1 MDQDKAAI
9 EEMVMSIQQA
19 WNAGDGK
26 AFAAPFAEDA
36 DYVVVNGMYVKGRAA
51 IDIGH
56 QQIFDTFYKG
66 STNMLTIEDVRFIRP
81 DVAIVHVQAHLKL
94 HAGEGMQESTARST
108 SVLTKDNGKW
118 SIAAFQNTPIVPPGE
133 QQ

>member
-9 EEMVMSIQQA
+9 EEIVKSIQQA

-36 DYVVVNGMYVKGRAA
+36 DYVVVNGMHVKGRAA
-51 IDIGH
+51 IDMGH

-66 STNMLTIEDVRFIRP
+66 SNIMLTLENVRFVRP
-81 DVAIVHVQAHLKL
+81 DVAIVHVQGRLMFQV
-94 HAGEGMQESTARST
+94 GGNTQESDARST
-108 SVLTKDNGKW
+108 SVVTKNNEGW
-118 SIAAFQNTPIVPPGE
+118 SIAAFQNTPILPPG
-133 QQ
+133 Q